1 MREAVKALKREKAYP
16 HSEAYRP
23 LMRVLRDFLVL
34 TAVAALVVGH
44 LYVAVAELPLDLHD
58 WSTMCSVLV
67 CIEVSAS
74 GQPSW
79 GEFELPYGLDAFRSF
94 AREEGRVLRIVVFI
108 EDGIY
113 LLLRGREVLDA
124 MMRMDVDLQP
134 DWDICVKELSANLER
149 AFSSVERSGLSL
161 RARGLKGL
169 RELEEQASVE
179 VVLDLGLMRE
189 LLASYSRLS
198 RIYVDIHIALFFL
211 TKARMEALRPRGIA
225 TSTIGCLLL
234 AFGLARPGRRKPLSA
249 RDAILLLASLAL
261 LAAGDI
267 LLHLAWYRLANLCA
281 HDEVLAPPPLLSP
294 GPWNEYY
301 NWRVPITRQPAR
313 PEVRAA
319 SRLAAMSWLMIL
331 AGLVVLAWLA
341 NKSGLLPRPV
351 EVELWASRKL
361 P

>member
-1 MREAVKALKREKAYP
+1 
-16 HSEAYRP
+16 
-23 LMRVLRDFLVL
+23 MRVLRDFLVL

-234 AFGLARPGRRKPLSA
+234 A
-249 RDAILLLASLAL
+249 SLAL

-301 NWRVPITRQPAR
+301 NWRVIGTRQPAR